1 MSNDGF
7 LIGVLL
13 ALLFI
18 AIVLSP
24 LVAWVLGWIGFEV
37 AVLLLLTLIALGSL
51 L

>member
-1 MSNDGF
+1 MSDGF
-7 LIGVLL
+7 FIGAIAALI
-13 ALLFI
+13 FI

-37 AVLLLLTLIALGSL
+37 AVLMLLTVIALGSL